1 MNLLITNNLDKEC
14 MIINIIENGVIS
26 EELSKQISGLIWENR
41 LELKL
46 DYIIHQIGNV
56 ESVMGSL

>member
-1 MNLLITNNLDKEC
+1 